1 MSQDFRRVTNADVN
15 AELQRIIVERLLAV
29 IADRAP
35 GHCMRVGDL
44 DTVVMLAVARN
55 LRQSVGAAAQVHV
68 LSSATQKDDALL
80 ITSSK
85 LVELRNPL
93 AGGELRPPLL
103 VFVPNDLRTAA
114 EDSFAEATF
123 EQVSVADTFK
133 LLRARLAEQLPE
145 SLRTG
150 VPEILTLLEDRNWR
164 WADALAA
171 VRFLLSIRLNGYDPE
186 IVGASLCEL
195 GLVPDFHL
203 LDDPA
208 TVPNRLEKNRKCV
221 DDLTFSTKSD
231 RGRVL
236 DLKLSD
242 RPFRAKL
249 SDFLAE
255 TGLEDPLVWT
265 SRVVSEK
272 AHWSLSFDKWQ
283 FEAGAGITQQLRVE
297 VAELGLHVVPDNE
310 TDPRLQP
317 LIGQQVLLVGRGGP
331 KSFKVKFH
339 CDPAPENVPAV
350 HHFRLQVVSR
360 ESGPTAFT
368 KRKTAWTGARCDAS
382 VNFTGVAKVDWE
394 DGWHFVR
401 VLPCTADGDPIPIVD
416 DQGQPVPL
424 IGGAYDAQLPNE
436 SDLFYVV
443 KANNVEVEVP
453 QRAVPKFPSFSHAQI
468 HFWFKALADGHDPKE
483 VTCQHRAWVDG
494 DDFRGKS
501 ELLEFK
507 FAGEGLIHVSV
518 SRVLKL
524 LEQRI
529 LAAPDDTLSWRLAT
543 SSAQVAEVFA
553 DSAAWPTL
561 PEIDAFRASRRVLL
575 AKISGSDGQQIVQSA
590 DLFPLRDEIAAYA
603 ELYLSLLSQALRS
616 AESAPPDEQPRALA
630 ALQTMLALDTAKID
644 LADHRGAHRA
654 ALLVSPTH
662 PLRLLWM
669 ATWLRLAHHWL
680 EKSAQAPKE
689 FLAPTRDS
697 LLERLNPV
705 NFPAVFP
712 AGSGRLLT
720 SIDNLHPLWTVYGA
734 SSEPDPRG
742 LVAELCTAFGLP
754 EPNIGSFSLNGVFL
768 ADRSRRYLVQ
778 HPYIQ
783 TLVLNCFN
791 AGRGRLLAEM
801 LLELQTE
808 ADFRDLRYDLRLFVP
823 DPDAPGCG
831 DDLADL
837 ISSTSSLA
845 APEADAFATPTG
857 NHLAP
862 KLTFS
867 VRDLAE
873 FRANA
878 SDFSAHLSFLFDV
891 FPAQSICAKPPRR
904 EDESAPVHG
913 LLQDFSVTY
922 VEEADVVAW
931 HRRPRHGLAAPIPG
945 AEDFPKLLARLAETI
960 STAAASISTGQAG
973 LILRPVSTLVLEADQ
988 KALLHQVH
996 EVSDWVF
1003 TIDKS
1008 LGIEFFDHHPASRR
1022 PEYLIDHSPDLSGLS
1037 GRRVVITSRS
1047 QTEIRVLF
1055 ERVLQDY
1062 DLGAYHNRAH
1072 ALLGELRALS
1082 GRLALK
1088 LASSPTQRA
1097 EALGL
1102 ALAKLYLEFQE
1113 VFRDQAVVPLDAHLD
1128 LFRALQKSDELEDEI
1143 TLRRTDIAL
1152 FDFDASGPIPVLTC
1166 SLVEVKCY
1174 RAAGSLDGLSQL
1186 GQSIAEQI
1194 HQSERTLQHHFDPD
1208 RAGGVDRPDRIIK
1221 TQELINLLEFYLDRA
1236 HRLNFLSPEAYQEAK
1251 FFLRIMEG
1259 GYKLRFTRSAL
1270 VFDFDKEGTE
1280 EFVEE
1285 NGIEYHRI
1293 GVNLIRTLLE
1303 ALPAKSADL
1312 ETRPFPTVEPA
1323 APSAPETS
1331 TMQFLAREMPKLGR
1345 AAFLREKRPHTVSWD
1360 KLTASTDDIAKTE
1373 PIAPERAPVFPSHPR
1388 MEALPSATAAKT
1400 STPAVPVSPP
1410 APVPVPTPEPAPVA
1424 TPVTVPSTPQVAPHG
1439 PPSSEVQDQQLIA
1452 PPTSSVSP
1460 VHDVLLGVT
1469 GTSPQFGLLGKV
1481 MGRSVGLDL
1490 NQTHTISLFGVQ
1502 GGGKSY
1508 TLGSIIEMASLS
1520 IPGINCLPQPLA
1532 TVVFHYSQT
1541 QDYKP
1546 EFTSMVRPNDDA
1558 QAVAALA
1565 ADYHARPAALKDMV
1579 LLVPSGKLAARRA
1592 EYPGIEVL
1600 PLKFASAELQAGHW
1614 RFLMGAV
1621 GNQATYIRRLNQIM
1635 RSMRDGLTL
1644 AGLRA
1649 AIEHAGLPDN
1659 LNELANVRLDLAA
1672 DYIDDTVRISELIRP
1687 GRLVIVDLRDEFIE
1701 KDEALGLFVVL
1712 LQLFGDATFNG
1723 QFFNKLV
1730 VFDEAHKY
1738 IGNPDLVD
1746 GLVSVVREMRHKGT
1760 SILVASQDPPSVPVS
1775 LIELSSQIILHR
1787 FNSPAW
1793 LKHIQKANAAL
1804 LNLTPEQLA
1813 RLNPGE
1819 AFVWSS
1825 KATDPLFFRE
1835 AVKVKLRPR
1844 ATLHGGAT
1852 KTAV

>member
-1 MSQDFRRVTNADVN
+1 MSQEFRRVTSADVN
-15 AELQRIIVERLLAV
+15 AELQRIIEERLLAV
-29 IADRAP
+29 ITQRDR

-44 DTVVMLAVARN
+44 DTVVMLAVARS
-55 LRQSVGAAAQVHV
+55 LRQTVGASAQVHV
-68 LSSATQKDDALL
+68 LSREVRNTDSLL

-93 AGGELRPPLL
+93 TEGELRPPLL

-123 EQVSVADTFK
+123 EQVSVADAFV
-133 LLRARLAEQLPE
+133 LLRTRLSEQLPE
-145 SLRTG
+145 SLRTA
-150 VPEILTLLEDRNWR
+150 VPEILTLLEDRDWR

-171 VRFLLSIRLNGYDPE
+171 VRFILSIRLNGYDPE

-195 GLVPDFHL
+195 GLVPDFNL
-203 LDDPA
+203 LDAPA

-221 DDLTFSTKSD
+221 EDLTFSTKSD

-242 RPFRAKL
+242 RQFRARL
-249 SDFLAE
+249 SDFLSE

-272 AHWSLSFDKWQ
+272 AHWALSFDKWQ
-283 FEAGAGITQQLRVE
+283 FEAGAGITQQLRVA
-297 VAELGLHVVPDNE
+297 VTELGLHVVPENE

-317 LIGQQVLLVGRGGP
+317 LIGQQVLLVGRGGA

-339 CDPAPENVPAV
+339 CDPAPETVPAV

-368 KRKTAWTGARCDAS
+368 KKKTAWSGERRDAS
-382 VNFTGVAKVDWE
+382 VSFTGVAKVDWE

-416 DQGQPVPL
+416 DQGQPVPV
-424 IGGAYDAQLPNE
+424 IGGADDAQLPNE

-443 KANNVEVEVP
+443 KADDVEVEVP

-507 FAGEGLIHVSV
+507 FAGEGLIHVPV

-529 LAAPDDTLSWRLAT
+529 LAAPDDTLSWRLVI

-561 PEIDAFRASRRVLL
+561 PEMDAFRSARRTLL
-575 AKISGSDGQQIVQSA
+575 AKISGSDGQQIIQSA
-590 DLFPLRDEIAAYA
+590 DLFPIREEIAAYA

-616 AESAPPDEQPRALA
+616 AESAPPDEQVRALA

-669 ATWLRLAHHWL
+669 ATWLTLAHHWL

-712 AGSGRLLT
+712 SGSGRLLT
-720 SIDNLHPLWTVYGA
+720 SIDNLHPLWTVYGR

-742 LVAELCTAFGLP
+742 LIAELCTAFGLP

-801 LLELQTE
+801 LLELQKE

-831 DDLADL
+831 DDLSEL
-837 ISSTSSLA
+837 ISATSSLA

-878 SDFSAHLSFLFDV
+878 SDFAAHLSFLFDV
-891 FPAQSICAKPPRR
+891 FPAQSICAQPPRR

-973 LILRPVSTLVLEADQ
+973 LVLRPVSTLVLEADQ

-1062 DLGAYHNRAH
+1062 DLGSYHNRAH
-1072 ALLGELRALS
+1072 ALLGELRGLS

-1128 LFRALQKSDELEDEI
+1128 LFRALQRNADELEDEI

-1152 FDFDASGPIPVLTC
+1152 FDFDASGPMPVLTC

-1174 RAAGSLDGLSQL
+1174 RAAGSLEGFSQL

-1208 RAGGVDRPDRIIK
+1208 RAGAVDRPDRIIK

-1236 HRLNFLSPEAYQEAK
+1236 HRLHFLSPDVYQEAK
-1251 FFLRIMEG
+1251 FFLRTMEG

-1280 EFVEE
+1280 ESVEE

-1293 GVNLIRTLLE
+1293 GVDLIRTLLE
-1303 ALPAKSADL
+1303 ALPEKSADQ
-1312 ETRPFPTVEPA
+1312 ETRPFPTVEPVA
-1323 APSAPETS
+1323 HVATETS
-1331 TMQFLAREMPKLGR
+1331 TMQFLARKMPKLGR

-1360 KLTASTDDIAKTE
+1360 KLTASSDDLSKSETST
-1373 PIAPERAPVFPSHPR
+1373 PERTPVFPPHPCMQPAASPAAPSR
-1388 MEALPSATAAKT
+1388 SASETPTPPSA
-1400 STPAVPVSPP
+1400 PPP
-1410 APVPVPTPEPAPVA
+1410 AP
-1424 TPVTVPSTPQVAPHG
+1424 
-1439 PPSSEVQDQQLIA
+1439 A
-1452 PPTSSVSP
+1452 PPTPFQTETRTP
-1460 VHDVLLGVT
+1460 VPKPAVATLAAPVPDVLLGVT
-1469 GTSPQFGLLGKV
+1469 ASSPQFGTLGKV
-1481 MGRSVGLDL
+1481 MGRTVALDL

-1508 TLGSIIEMASLS
+1508 TLGSIIEMASLA

-1546 EFTSMVRPNDDA
+1546 EFTTMLQPNDDV

-1565 ADYHARPAALKDMV
+1565 ADYQALPAALTDIV
-1579 LLVPSGKLAARRA
+1579 LLTPSAKLEARRA

-1600 PLKFASAELQAGHW
+1600 PLKFASAELQASHW

-1621 GNQATYIRRLNQIM
+1621 GNQATYIRRLNQVM
-1635 RSMRDGLTL
+1635 RTMRGNLTL
-1644 AGLRA
+1644 AGLRD
-1649 AIEHAGLPDN
+1649 AIADAGLPDN
-1659 LNELANVRLDLAA
+1659 LAELANLRLDLAGE
-1672 DYIDDTVRISELIRP
+1672 YIDDSTRLSSLIRP
-1687 GRLVIVDLRDEFIE
+1687 GRLLIVDLRDEFIE

-1712 LQLFGDATFNG
+1712 LQLFGDATHDG
-1723 QFFNKLV
+1723 KSFNKLV

-1738 IGNPDLVD
+1738 ISNPDLVD
-1746 GLVSVVREMRHKGT
+1746 GLISVVREMRHKGT
-1760 SILVASQDPPSVPVS
+1760 SILVASQDPPSVPVA
-1775 LIELSSQIILHR
+1775 LIELSSQIIMHR

-1804 LNLTPEQLA
+1804 LSLTPEHLA

-1825 KATDPLFFRE
+1825 KATDALFFRE
-1835 AVKVKLRPR
+1835 AVKLKLRPR

-1852 KTAV
+1852 KTAVG

>member
-1 MSQDFRRVTNADVN
+1 MSQDFRRVTGNEVN
-15 AELQRIIVERLLAV
+15 AELQRILEEQLLA
-29 IADRAP
+29 ILAERQP

-44 DTVVMLAVARN
+44 DASVMLAVARN
-55 LRQSVGAAAQVHV
+55 LRQAVGTAAQIHV
-68 LSSATQKDDALL
+68 LSAATQKDDPLL

-93 AGGELRPPLL
+93 AEGELRPPLL

-123 EQVSVADTFK
+123 EQVSVTDAFQR
-133 LLRARLAEQLPE
+133 LRARLLEQLPE
-145 SLRTG
+145 SLRQA
-150 VPEILTLLEDRNWR
+150 VPEILSFLEGRDWR

-171 VRFLLSIRLNGYDPE
+171 VRFLLSIRLNGSDAE

-195 GLVPDFHL
+195 GLTPDFHL
-203 LDDPA
+203 LDDLA
-208 TVPNRLEKNRKCV
+208 AVPNRLAKNLECV
-221 DDLTFSTKSD
+221 DKLTFSTKSD

-242 RPFRAKL
+242 RAFRARL

-255 TGLEDPLVWT
+255 TGLENPLVWT
-265 SRVVSEK
+265 GRIISER
-272 AHWSLSFDKWQ
+272 ANWPLSFDKWQ
-283 FEAGAGITQQLRVE
+283 FEAGAGVTQQLRVE
-297 VAELGLHVVPDNE
+297 VTELGLPVVKEDE

-317 LIGQQVLLVGRGGP
+317 LIGQQVLVVGRGGT

-368 KRKTAWTGARCDAS
+368 KKKTAWTGHRRDAS
-382 VNFTGVAKVDWE
+382 VSFSKLSTIDWE

-401 VLPCTADGDPIPIVD
+401 VLPCTEDGDPIPIVD

-424 IGGAYDAQLPNE
+424 VSGADDGQLPNE

-443 KANNVEVEVP
+443 KADDVEVEVP

-483 VTCQHRAWVDG
+483 VTCQHRAWVEG

-507 FAGEGLIHVSV
+507 FAGEGMVHVPV

-529 LAAPDDTLSWRLAT
+529 LAAPDETLSWRLAI

-553 DSAAWPTL
+553 DSATWPAL
-561 PEIDAFRASRRVLL
+561 PEIAAFRASRRALL
-575 AKISGSDGQQIVQSA
+575 AKVSGADGLQIVQSA
-590 DLFPLRDEIAAYA
+590 DLFPLRDDIAAYA
-603 ELYLSLLSQALRS
+603 EQYLTVLSQALRH
-616 AESAPPDEQPRALA
+616 AESAPSDEQPRALA
-630 ALQTMLALDTAKID
+630 ALQAFLALDTAKID
-644 LADHRGAHRA
+644 LADHRGSHRN

-662 PLRLLWM
+662 PLRLLWI
-669 ATWLRLAHHWL
+669 ATWLTLAHQWL
-680 EKSAQAPKE
+680 EKAAQAPKE
-689 FLAPTRDS
+689 FIAPTRDS
-697 LLERLNPV
+697 VLERLNPV

-712 AGSGRLLT
+712 SGSGQLLT

-734 SSEPDPRG
+734 SSDLDPRG
-742 LVAELCTAFGLP
+742 LIAELCTALGLA
-754 EPNIGSFSLNGVFL
+754 EPNIGSFSLDGSFL
-768 ADRSRRYLVQ
+768 ADRARRYLVQ

-791 AGRGRLLAEM
+791 AGRGRLLVEM
-801 LLELQTE
+801 LLELQKE
-808 ADFRDLRYDLRLFVP
+808 QDFRDLRYDLRLFVP

-831 DDLADL
+831 EDLAEL
-837 ISSTSSLA
+837 ISPTSSLA

-867 VRDLAE
+867 VRDIAE
-873 FRANA
+873 FRASA
-878 SDFSAHLSFLFDV
+878 ADFAAHLSFLFDV
-891 FPAQSICAKPPRR
+891 FPAQSVCAQPPRR
-904 EDESAPVHG
+904 EDDSAPVHG
-913 LLQDFSVTY
+913 LFQDFTVTY
-922 VEEADVVAW
+922 IEEAEVVAW
-931 HRRPRHGLAAPIPG
+931 HRRPRHGLPVPIPN
-945 AEDFPKLLARLAETI
+945 AEDLPKLLARLAETI
-960 STAAASISTGQAG
+960 STLAACISTGQAG
-973 LILRPVSTLVLEADQ
+973 LVLRPVSTLVLEAEQ

-996 EVSDWVF
+996 DVSDWVF
-1003 TIDKS
+1003 TVDKS

-1022 PEYLIDHSPDLSGLS
+1022 PEYLIDHSPDLTGLS

-1062 DLGAYHNRAH
+1062 DLAAYRNRAH

-1102 ALAKLYLEFQE
+1102 ALAKLYLEFQD

-1128 LFRALQKSDELEDEI
+1128 LFRALNKTDELEDEI
-1143 TLRRTDIAL
+1143 TLRRTDIGL
-1152 FDFDASGPIPVLTC
+1152 FDFDTSGPVPVLTC

-1174 RAAGSLDGLSQL
+1174 SSAGGLDGFNQLS
-1186 GQSIAEQI
+1186 QSIADQL
-1194 HQSERTLQHHFDPD
+1194 HHSEVALAHHFDPD
-1208 RAGGVDRPDRIIK
+1208 QAGMFDRPDRIIK
-1221 TQELINLLEFYLDRA
+1221 TQELINLLEFYVDRD
-1236 HRLNFLSPEAYQEAK
+1236 HRLHLLSPEAYQEAK
-1251 FFLRIMEG
+1251 FFLRTMEG

-1270 VFDFDKEGTE
+1270 VFDFGKEGTE
-1280 EFVEE
+1280 ELVAE

-1293 GVNLIRTLLE
+1293 GVNLVRTLLE
-1303 ALPAKSADL
+1303 ALPAQSADL
-1312 ETRPFPTVEPA
+1312 ETRSLPVVEPA
-1323 APSAPETS
+1323 ATPASPETS
-1331 TMQFLAREMPKLGR
+1331 TMQFLAKEIPKLGR
-1345 AAFLREKRPHTVSWD
+1345 AAFIREKRTRTVSWD
-1360 KLTASTDDIAKTE
+1360 KLSASSDDFEKTE
-1373 PIAPERAPVFPSHPR
+1373 TVATERSRVVPSHPR
-1388 MEALPSATAAKT
+1388 METLPPPPAATPPSPVAL
-1400 STPAVPVSPP
+1400 STPPPVDL
-1410 APVPVPTPEPAPVA
+1410 V
-1424 TPVTVPSTPQVAPHG
+1424 STPQPTPVPE
-1439 PPSSEVQDQQLIA
+1439 PPTA
-1452 PPTSSVSP
+1452 PPLPPADVQSQPPAAPASP
-1460 VHDVLLGVT
+1460 ALDVLLGVT
-1469 GTSPQFGLLGKV
+1469 GTSPQFGILGKI
-1481 MGRSVGLDL
+1481 MGRSIGLDL
-1490 NQTHTISLFGVQ
+1490 NQTHTISLFGIQ

-1508 TLGSIIEMASLS
+1508 TLGSVIEMASLS
-1520 IPGINCLPQPLA
+1520 LPGINCLPQPLA

-1546 EFTSMVRPNDDA
+1546 EFTSMIRPNDDA
-1558 QAVAALA
+1558 AAVAALSSE
-1565 ADYHARPAALKDMV
+1565 YHAHPAALKDMV
-1579 LLVPSGKLAARRA
+1579 LLVPAGKLAARRA

-1635 RSMRDGLTL
+1635 RTMRDGMTL
-1644 AGLRA
+1644 EGLRA
-1649 AIEHAGLPDN
+1649 AINQAGLPDN
-1659 LNELANVRLDLAA
+1659 LNELANMRLDLTA
-1672 DYIDDTVRISELIRP
+1672 DYIDDAVRISDLIRP
-1687 GRLVIVDLRDEFIE
+1687 GRLLIVDLRDEFIE

-1813 RLNPGE
+1813 RLHPGE

-1825 KATDPLFFRE
+1825 KATDPIFFRE
-1835 AVKVKLRPR
+1835 AVKLKLRPR